1 MTRRRVHRFFVSF
14 NRGCGRVRRRN
25 VRRKRRRLRR
35 GSRWWLVLRVGFGL
49 RYRGTRMA
57 RAFVG
62 AVVAVLDRASEF
74 APVAGNLKANLEH
87 QVVVEGT
94 GVRLFIV
101 HTEFRQKLKNYT
113 WLYFQLAR
121 QLIYPNLTHTVWSP
135 RSLKRA
141 AGHNSTR
148 SL

>member
-1 MTRRRVHRFFVSF
+1 
-14 NRGCGRVRRRN
+14 
-25 VRRKRRRLRR
+25 
-35 GSRWWLVLRVGFGL
+35 
-49 RYRGTRMA
+49 MA

-62 AVVAVLDRASEF
+62 TVVGVLHRASEF
-74 APVAGNLKANLEH
+74 AAVAGNLKANLEH

-94 GVRLFIV
+94 GVRLLIV

-121 QLIYPNLTHTVWSP
+121 QLIYPNLTHTVGSP
-135 RSLKRA
+135 RPLIKRA